1 MGEQRSQTLS
11 ESDNT
16 GGQVAPLSESAMGE
30 SDTTGVLLMAYGT
43 PGSPEE
49 VEPYYTHIR
58 RGRPPTAEQLQ
69 DLVER
74 YKRVG
79 GVSPLREITFDLA
92 RLVEQSLRVKGLKAK
107 VFVGMKHWHPFIA
120 EAVGDMV
127 SAGIAEAVGIV
138 LAPHYSSM
146 SIGRYIADA
155 EEARRQNE
163 VAQTGCLGGTERS
176 DAAEANA
183 LRDATPATG
192 RNLPGTSL
200 RIRYVERW
208 GMNVTFLAELAKRV
222 ETALAGSDRERT
234 LVLFTAHSLPARL
247 KAEGDP
253 YEAELLET
261 AGALAVRLKLPHWR
275 FAFQSA
281 STTGEPWL
289 GPDILDVLGETKAS
303 GAYDGVVVCSVGF
316 LADHLEILY
325 DLDVEA
331 AERCAELGLSFRR
344 TPSLNTSPALV
355 DAVVHEVMGVLREGS

>member
-1 MGEQRSQTLS
+1 MS
-11 ESDNT
+11 ET
-16 GGQVAPLSESAMGE
+16 EK
-30 SDTTGVLLMAYGT
+30 TGVLLMAYGT

-58 RGRPPTAEQLQ
+58 RGRPPTPEQLQ
-69 DLVER
+69 DLVDR

-92 RLVEQSLRVKGLKAK
+92 RLVEERLLEVGLNAK
-107 VFVGMKHWHPFIA
+107 VFVGMKHWHPYIA
-120 EAVGDMV
+120 EAVGDM
-127 SAGIAEAVGIV
+127 AAAEIKQAVGLV

-155 EEARRQNE
+155 EDALRQSEAT
-163 VAQTGCLGGTERS
+163 QTGCVSCAEQS
-176 DAAEANA
+176 DAAEATTHRESA
-183 LRDATPATG
+183 PTTG
-192 RNLPGTSL
+192 GSRPWASL

-208 GMNVTFLAELAKRV
+208 GMNETFLDELASRV
-222 ETALAGSDRERT
+222 ESALAGCDSERT

-261 AGALAVRLKLPHWR
+261 AGALAERLKLRHWR

-289 GPDILDVLGETKAS
+289 GPDVLDVLSEAKAT
-303 GAYDGVVVCSVGF
+303 GAFDGVVVCSVGF

-331 AERCAELGLSFRR
+331 AERRR
-344 TPSLNTSPALV
+344 PGSGFSPHAFFEHISG
-355 DAVVHEVMGVLREGS
+355 AGGRGRR